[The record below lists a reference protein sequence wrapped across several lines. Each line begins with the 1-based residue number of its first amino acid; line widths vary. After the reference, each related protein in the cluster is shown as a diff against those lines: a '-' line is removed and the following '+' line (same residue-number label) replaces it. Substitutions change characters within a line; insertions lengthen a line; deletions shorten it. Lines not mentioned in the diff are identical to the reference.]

1 MPTKH
6 NCIICMYDDRYE
18 IVGPFAS
25 EAALCLYGERW
36 QAKNDDRPTWQSIYL
51 ADPRAEPTVIQPCQ

>member
-1 MPTKH
+1 MEH

-25 EAALCLYGERW
+25 RDALVAYGEWW
-36 QAKNDDRPTWQSIYL
+36 QAANGDRPTWQSIYL
-51 ADPRAEPTVIQPCQ
+51 AEPRAEPTVIQPA